1 MGTST
6 VIRKAALGVVAAVFL
21 AAPHG
26 ARAQALDCGNGQLD
40 PAEQCD
46 DGNVVDGDGCRADCL
61 VEGPLD
67 PTERACVNA
76 LTKGFSKALVR
87 ANKAALAC
95 ARNVAAGKAELGFE
109 DCLAELDDEIP
120 SDHLALV
127 EEQKCWDTGVTSETA
142 FGYGGDAY
150 TSFDAGAYA
159 AFDAYSALLGDP
171 APLAR
176 RAAAESSAACQ
187 QAVVGGVSRYLDA
200 LVRETAKRKKASLKD
215 PAGPALTSLDL
226 EVDLLA
232 ASRATKL
239 AVLAGEI
246 AAKVEAKCEGESLG
260 ALFGNGV
267 CEERTGSA
275 ADLAECGTQV
285 AACEL
290 CKGLNEADALA
301 LNCNAYS
308 GWGDCDADFAECG
321 DGLVSE
327 DEECDDGN
335 SSVGDGCDTECYVE
349 TCGDGELT
357 IDEECDDGNRT
368 DGDGCDFECSVETCE
383 DSADPECVDPE
394 EPAEDFEC
402 ALEGGEL
409 VDGACWFL
417 GEKGASCED
426 TCADAGLDYDD
437 ATASVA
443 GSGGTNRELQER
455 AERAR
460 ARGGQRAARSCDAGH
475 RLLRLA
481 ARLAAAAREWQ
492 PLHGRGDGC
501 GERAAELRAA
511 RLRLHGRIGRGES
524 SLERRSP
531 LRFASVE
538 ASSQFPLRCRRT
550 APRLKMA
557 FRGAVTTPQLCR
569 GEPHALSPPRSAS
582 RRSPRFALAAHPALA
597 GAPLPVCGNGAAE
610 TRRAVRRRQH
620 GLRRRL

>member
-6 VIRKAALGVVAAVFL
+6 AIRKAALGVVAAVLL

-26 ARAQALDCGNGQLD
+26 ARGQVLECGNGQLD

-46 DGNVVDGDGCRADCL
+46 DGNAASGDGCRSDCL

-87 ANKAALAC
+87 ANEAALAC

-109 DCLAELDDEIP
+109 DCLAELDYEIP
-120 SDHLALV
+120 SDKLALV
-127 EEQKCWDTGVTSETA
+127 EEQKCWDTGVTTETA

-150 TSFDAGAYA
+150 TSFDAGAYT
-159 AFDAYSALLGDP
+159 AFDSYSALLGDP

-176 RAAAESSAACQ
+176 RSAAETSAACQ

-200 LVRETAKRKKASLKD
+200 LARETAKRKKTSLKD

-226 EVDLLA
+226 EADVLA
-232 ASRATKL
+232 APRATKL
-239 AVLAGEI
+239 AVLAGQL
-246 AAKVEAKCEGESLG
+246 AAKVEAKCDGASLG

-275 ADLAECGTQV
+275 ADLVECGTQV

-301 LNCNAYS
+301 LNCNAFS
-308 GWGDCDADFAECG
+308 GWGDCDADLAECG

-335 SSVGDGCDTECYVE
+335 SVDGDGCDAECWVE

-383 DSADPECVDPE
+383 DSEDPECVDPE
-394 EPAEDFEC
+394 EPAEDFDC
-402 ALEGGEL
+402 ALEGGEV

-426 TCADAGLDYDD
+426 TCADAGLAYDH
-437 ATASVA
+437 ATESVA
-443 GSGGTNRELQER
+443 GSGGTNASCKNVLN
-455 AERAR
+455 ALGLAVGS
-460 ARGGQRAARSCDAGH
+460 ATARSCDAGIGCH
-475 RLLRLA
+475 GSLLL
-481 ARLAAAAREWQ
+481 
-492 PLHGRGDGC
+492 
-501 GERAAELRAA
+501 
-511 RLRLHGRIGRGES
+511 
-524 SLERRSP
+524 SP
-531 LRFASVE
+531 LPLASGSRCTGARTDAE
-538 ASSQFPLRCRRT
+538 STPPSSAQ
-550 APRLKMA
+550 
-557 FRGAVTTPQLCR
+557 
-569 GEPHALSPPRSAS
+569 
-582 RRSPRFALAAHPALA
+582 
-597 GAPLPVCGNGAAE
+597 
-610 TRRAVRRRQH
+610 RACACT
-620 GLRRRL
+620 GG